1 MKKFT
6 FTPLAIAV
14 LALMSA
20 SCVNSNYNLD
30 DAKVTATIEVN
41 KNSELNSDSLLGF
54 KEEAG
59 ISKDANGDFRI
70 ELPSKE
76 IIAPAP
82 VTPDAPVV
90 FDGTLD
96 VDMVTAPDIFHKSS
110 GGEIANPGIKIS
122 ISNPSPK
129 PAALSAKVS
138 VDGKPAIKLPVVE
151 IPAASEVDIV
161 FSKDINDPAAPG
173 EVYAALP
180 KELADILVLGIDNG
194 FSVSDIALEP
204 ATKAA
209 YGSASTLAV
218 PSKYVAKAAF
228 VAQAAFTA
236 KKAIHLQIPF
246 NSLKFNLKDYI
257 GDLGKTEFKVNFTGT
272 NYLPFRLEIGAE
284 ARTATGKLSGKLDK
298 KLEPGTPSKGT
309 DFESV
314 LDVTCDTAALDGSEF
329 DVVLDVTLEPAYDGI
344 LVLNPA
350 HTIKIHTDKI
360 KILK

>member
-82 VTPDAPVV
+82 VAPDAPVV

-122 ISNPSPK
+122 ISNPSPISTTRPL
-129 PAALSAKVS
+129 PAKSMPRSLRN
-138 VDGKPAIKLPVVE
+138 LPT
-151 IPAASEVDIV
+151 
-161 FSKDINDPAAPG
+161 FSS
-173 EVYAALP
+173 
-180 KELADILVLGIDNG
+180 
-194 FSVSDIALEP
+194 SVSITASP
-204 ATKAA
+204 SAT
-209 YGSASTLAV
+209 
-218 PSKYVAKAAF
+218 
-228 VAQAAFTA
+228 
-236 KKAIHLQIPF
+236 
-246 NSLKFNLKDYI
+246 
-257 GDLGKTEFKVNFTGT
+257 
-272 NYLPFRLEIGAE
+272 
-284 ARTATGKLSGKLDK
+284 
-298 KLEPGTPSKGT
+298 
-309 DFESV
+309 
-314 LDVTCDTAALDGSEF
+314 
-329 DVVLDVTLEPAYDGI
+329 
-344 LVLNPA
+344 
-350 HTIKIHTDKI
+350 
-360 KILK
+360 